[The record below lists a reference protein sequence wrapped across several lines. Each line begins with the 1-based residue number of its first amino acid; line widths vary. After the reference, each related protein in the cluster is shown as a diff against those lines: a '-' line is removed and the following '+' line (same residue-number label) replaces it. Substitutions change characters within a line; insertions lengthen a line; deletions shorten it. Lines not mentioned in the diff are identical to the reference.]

1 MNMSER
7 NINPVTGLGFNNKRG
22 YRRGTPEYNRNH
34 GLWRLYRITL
44 QEWEALFDKQGRV
57 CAVCGD
63 DNPRGKNW
71 HTDHSHSTG
80 KIRGILC
87 GSCNTG
93 IGKFRES
100 EEIMKKAAKY
110 LNERLF

>member
-1 MNMSER
+1 MSAR
-7 NINPVTGLGFNNKRG
+7 NIDPKTGLGFNNKRG

-34 GLWRLYRITL
+34 GLWTHYRITL
-44 QEWEALFDKQGRV
+44 QEWEALFDAQGRV
-57 CAVCGD
+57 CAVCGE

-71 HTDHSHSTG
+71 HTDHSRTTK

-110 LNERLF
+110 LNERLL